1 MHIRY
6 VTTKGLSY
14 DFFLNMYYTILHLFI
29 FNVCTK
35 MLLYSLVNLHHVL
48 PYLNPFSRNC
58 VIKNTGLI
66 IF

>member
-35 MLLYSLVNLHHVL
+35 MLLYSLVIWV
-48 PYLNPFSRNC
+48 PFTMFYH
-58 VIKNTGLI
+58 I
-66 IF
+66 